1 VPPVLLIDELDRADE
16 PFEAFLLEV
25 LSEFQITIPELG
37 TMKATHAADRGPH
50 HPTARA
56 RSTTRSSAAACTT
69 GSTSPMPRASS
80 RSCSAACPAPAPLLA
95 HQIVAFVQKLRGI
108 DLYKL
113 PGIAETIDWA
123 RALMELDALVL
134 DPQVV
139 QDTLGVLLKYQDD
152 IARMQGSE
160 AARLLEQVQATPPPQ
175 NRRLGAALFP
185 HMPAPTTPPPPERV
199 PLELDAR
206 LTWSDREQLRKVD
219 FETMSTDEWAAARKL
234 LAELPL
240 AFEPMRTRR
249 MRAAPHAG
257 RPDWRATLRA
267 MARQGGQL
275 WSVRWQAP
283 RMRPAPLVVLADI
296 SGSMSRYSRML
307 LHFAHALGRAG
318 AHVESFTFG
327 TRLSRISRL
336 LRHADP
342 DLAVQQVVRAVD
354 DWSGGTRLAAC
365 LREFN
370 RRWARRVL
378 PAHATVLLITDGLA
392 HDDADAL
399 AEQMQQLRRS
409 CQRVLW
415 LNPLLRFEHFE
426 PRAAGVRAM
435 LPHVDRMVAAH
446 TLDSLADLAQTLA
459 AGLNPTHSR
468 ARYATQPAPDPARGP
483 GASLGGPA

>member
-1 VPPVLLIDELDRADE
+1 MHAPLTSPGRLAANVVHFARVLRTAGLPVGTDRIELALQALRVTGLESRTDLHDVLVACLIDRIEHRLLFDQAFELFWRNPEVMARLH
-16 PFEAFLLEV
+16 ALL
-25 LSEFQITIPELG
+25 L
-37 TMKATHAADRGPH
+37 
-50 HPTARA
+50 
-56 RSTTRSSAAACTT
+56 
-69 GSTSPMPRASS
+69 
-80 RSCSAACPAPAPLLA
+80 
-95 HQIVAFVQKLRGI
+95 
-108 DLYKL
+108 
-113 PGIAETIDWA
+113 
-123 RALMELDALVL
+123 
-134 DPQVV
+134 PQVRV
-139 QDTLGVLLKYQDD
+139 KEG
-152 IARMQGSE
+152 ARP
-160 AARLLEQVQATPPPQ
+160 APPQ
-175 NRRLGAALFP
+175 NRRLGVALFP